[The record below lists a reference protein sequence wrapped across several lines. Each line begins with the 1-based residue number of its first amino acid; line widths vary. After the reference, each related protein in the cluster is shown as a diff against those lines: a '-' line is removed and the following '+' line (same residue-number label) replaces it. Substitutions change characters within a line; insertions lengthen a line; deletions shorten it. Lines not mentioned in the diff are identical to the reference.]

1 MLAASYPLSGG
12 PATPSISIK
21 PPSPTAGKSGSTLL
35 RREAYNKKCRGLPG
49 RSEGMASS
57 ANDAS
62 DSEDDGS
69 NLLCPHYGER
79 HRGKHYREYMQQKA
93 ARIQT
98 IKEVPRP
105 PLWRVPIV
113 RQPLAVSVEE
123 FNSAEPQY
131 AQFVKALWS
140 HAKTTVDDKEH
151 ARDFAESPVGKD
163 LLPERCCEL
172 DEWGWRRKKPLH
184 HTWQDRPETL
194 GRPLSPTMKWQGL
207 SWGTDAEGYENPRGS
222 VGDLRSKGMSYES
235 RFQLPTLSSLMKA
248 KHAIFVKARDPNRS
262 RAELERA
269 RRMAQKRRSSAP
281 PAARRPHSP
290 ARLSAVSDPFEA
302 VTQHRAA
309 KTSNRLPSPSNGRLS
324 PASLSPNGGRGSPRG
339 SPAPSPRDKTEDFAS
354 GRQSGEPTNGGSEK
368 GDWVVRVKGKG
379 KCCYPEDYVRW
390 KRERRRMKERL
401 KRLRAGRIFT
411 SDRPKNACTDCQNP
425 SLWWDPEFLTEHLHA
440 ARNSV
445 SDAASD
451 SDTSSGSDCSSS
463 LRSSSSGS
471 NTSRGS
477 VEEGQNSSRE
487 QQIPL
492 SQPHYLSF
500 PPGSATALLS
510 PPQLMQTYGRAG
522 GGAPVYA
529 PLAVPCLP
537 AFVGAPRL
545 LHRRRPGSSRLS
557 GELHTKPS
565 WLCCAPERPPGGT
578 NWKTVNAS
586 LASTPPCFAPPSLQ
600 QPQVLLSTPQGG
612 HGQLVLQ
619 QNRLCQPQPHTS
631 VQQPI
636 QQAHFFESQLPGTR
650 ILPQTFVAQPPQ
662 AAIPAL
668 QQHLPQHY
676 QQAFHQRDQN
686 AEAKG
691 ARILSTVDD
700 ARRHSQRASSHAAR
714 ASSPSSLYKPHSR
727 ASKSQNRH
735 SSAPPAARHQR
746 EASHVQFLEPSI
758 PSPATTSPDGP
769 PTTPGGYTYLQQG
782 RRNDAVPHI
791 CRHGVSPN
799 LLGGSHSLPVCPG
812 SLHSIPQSAQAPPHL
827 IQGMPHGTSQML
839 QWLPQ
844 IVQGAPPVY
853 HGPPLVLQGGLASET
868 SGAAGSL
875 QTAMQLPALPRIL
888 RCDFQQPQDL
898 NAQPL
903 NLAMAHQGPLVLPQ
917 QAAVV
922 QSPLLQQPQTYP
934 LLVQPLQHRAPLVLQ
949 QPPPIL
955 VQQQQPA
962 LVIPQQLYRSPV
974 VAKQQKSPTTAAVQR
989 PPTTAPEQKPAEP
1002 KPEDKPKT
1010 PWLWNC
1016 SVNFGAKCGSTDLAE
1031 TRPRQENPASE
1042 QQPADSKQT
1051 KPQTQQAQGASGRS
1065 PSSTPRALPVS
1076 PRPREVLEAGATAAG
1091 KRSTETTQP
1100 LRSPRPAPSSK
1111 AATPRSTEGTQS
1123 ATRGEAPHPRKYLQP
1138 PQPEKAS
1145 SRRHKQQQPPQASAA
1160 PSPSTPRLLTVP
1172 TGNYVVMPATPAICI
1187 QSDQPVQQH
1196 QGEPSQLLT
1205 APWPEP
1211 WGSIRGQP
1219 DERPPSSRQPLFKYL
1234 PFTFVSP
1241 KRNIICGAGKRIH
1254 SKEHR
1259 PVGAAHALRQQRQAS
1274 PCCGNPSG
1282 MFTAG
1287 VACGL

>member
-1 MLAASYPLSGG
+1 MVLSRLLGVASMEESAAFPNRPNPAMLAASYPLSGG

-769 PTTPGGYTYLQQG
+769 PTTPGGQLAQYPPIG
-782 RRNDAVPHI
+782 
-791 CRHGVSPN
+791 
-799 LLGGSHSLPVCPG
+799 PG
-812 SLHSIPQSAQAPPHL
+812 SSASDSGNASWHL
-827 IQGMPHGTSQML
+827 ADASVASSNRSGGPSC
-839 QWLPQ
+839 LPR
-844 IVQGAPPVY
+844 
-853 HGPPLVLQGGLASET
+853 AS
-868 SGAAGSL
+868 SGASRR
-875 QTAMQLPALPRIL
+875 P
-888 RCDFQQPQDL
+888 C
-898 NAQPL
+898 
-903 NLAMAHQGPLVLPQ
+903 
-917 QAAVV
+917 
-922 QSPLLQQPQTYP
+922 
-934 LLVQPLQHRAPLVLQ
+934 PLVLQ

-1091 KRSTETTQP
+1091 N
-1100 LRSPRPAPSSK
+1100 K